1 MSFSRVAEF
10 YIEHMPQADTVGSVD
25 FGILAA
31 TWSPDESLLA
41 LVTGTSSTSATSDD
55 PNRDPRRQQ
64 VDVDD
69 VYLRCYL

>member
-1 MSFSRVAEF
+1 MVF
-10 YIEHMPQADTVGSVD
+10 YIEYMPQADNVGSVD
-25 FGILAA
+25 FGILAT

-41 LVTGTSSTSATSDD
+41 LVTGTSSTNATSDD

>member
-1 MSFSRVAEF
+1 MVF
-10 YIEHMPQADTVGSVD
+10 YIEYMPQTDTVGSVD

-41 LVTGTSSTSATSDD
+41 LVTGTSSTNATSDD
-55 PNRDPRRQQ
+55 PNRDHRRQQ

>member
-1 MSFSRVAEF
+1 MSFGGVVEF

-25 FGILAA
+25 LGILAA

-41 LVTGTSSTSATSDD
+41 LVTGTSSTSATNGD
-55 PNRDPRRQQ
+55 PNRNPRRQQ

-69 VYLRCYL
+69 VYLRRSL